1 MPGEHWT
8 DELFLRHGGVFRAVH
23 EYGWSYGE
31 EQARDL
37 HAILERFGVGAS
49 GRLLDAPCGIGRH
62 ATRLAK
68 LGYRV
73 VGMDLSPDYV
83 SRAQELAEQEGVADR
98 VTYLVGDLRR
108 LRDAVPKEAAPFDAA
123 MNAWTSLG
131 YYDDSTD
138 EQILRGY
145 ASLVRPGGLFLL
157 YIVNRDFVVR
167 HFSSQN
173 YEEFGD
179 VVEIEQAQLDLD
191 VSRMKNDWRFFRK
204 RGEDLEHLAT
214 IHVDHRVYSLH
225 ELRDLF
231 RRGGWHVEATFGGYK
246 MDSPTA
252 DSKSLLVVGRK

>member
-1 MPGEHWT
+1 
-8 DELFLRHGGVFRAVH
+8 
-23 EYGWSYGE
+23 
-31 EQARDL
+31 
-37 HAILERFGVGAS
+37 
-49 GRLLDAPCGIGRH
+49 
-62 ATRLAK
+62 
-68 LGYRV
+68 
-73 VGMDLSPDYV
+73 MDLSPDYV

-123 MNAWTSLG
+123 MNVWTSLG

-145 ASLVRPGGLFLL
+145 ASVVRPGGLFLL

-179 VVEIEQAQLDLD
+179 VVEIEQAHLDLD

-204 RGEDLEHLAT
+204 RGEDLR
-214 IHVDHRVYSLH
+214 HRTDSSVKMRLLTPHEADSLL
-225 ELRDLF
+225 EAA
-231 RRGGWHVEATFGGYK
+231 GWHVDAAYGGWGREAVSAERRK
-246 MDSPTA
+246 LVLVARPTA
-252 DSKSLLVVGRK
+252 GG